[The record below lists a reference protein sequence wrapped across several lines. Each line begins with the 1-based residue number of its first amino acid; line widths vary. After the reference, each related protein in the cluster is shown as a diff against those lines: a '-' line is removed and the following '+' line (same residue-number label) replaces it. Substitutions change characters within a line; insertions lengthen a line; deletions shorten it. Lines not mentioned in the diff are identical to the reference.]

1 MHEAERWSVTIH
13 IDEHE
18 GRTRARAQV
27 HTRDGAGPV
36 AVGTAQLNPAEHDVP
51 EIGDE
56 RAVARALAELGER
69 LLEAAAADVEDV
81 AGC

>member
-1 MHEAERWSVTIH
+1 MHEAKRWSVTIH

-36 AVGTAQLNPAEHDVP
+36 AVGTARLDPAEHDVP
-51 EIGDE
+51 EIGE
-56 RAVARALAELGER
+56 ELAVARALTELGKG
-69 LLEAAAADVEDV
+69 LLEAAAADVDDV
-81 AGC
+81 AGR